1 MKVQIFMIS
10 NLEPNKEFS
19 FIMYNNPTRLMIR
32 KYLLIDKLKLFNI
45 VIRMNF
51 EHGDLKILSPTNA
64 T

>member
-19 FIMYNNPTRLMIR
+19 FIMYNNPTRL